1 MCRRLSSL
9 EVSLL
14 KTESKSLRSPWM
26 AILAV
31 LNLAM
36 AALGLA
42 TLAAGGLV
50 AALLGTGLF
59 VVMSF
64 WFVRCLITRA
74 YASESELTYVGML
87 KTHRIAFEDLAAI
100 SAEAVDSKIIYDVW
114 APIAELKDGR
124 EIILISLASAGFGKN
139 APRPT
144 TQRVEI
150 MRGWSA
156 MSATRTGEQ

>member
-1 MCRRLSSL
+1 MLTL
-9 EVSLL
+9 V
-14 KTESKSLRSPWM
+14 T
-26 AILAV
+26 
-31 LNLAM
+31 

-42 TLAAGGLV
+42 ILVDSGLV
-50 AALLGTGLF
+50 DTLLGTGIF
-59 VVMSF
+59 VASVF
-64 WFVRCLITRA
+64 FFARCLMTRA
-74 YASESELTYVGML
+74 HASESELTYVGLL